1 MASPTIWRPLPLLA
15 SNEVLPLL
23 VSFSKGSSEYT
34 IQVTD
39 LANVWVES
47 LDRKSICIRAWNQDT
62 SIDPSDTAENMSTFL
77 KSLHSAV
84 DSSVPGHEGTSVQ
97 LARASSNEA
106 GGKRL
111 TLTVECKLPG
121 FPDLKW
127 PFHLKQ
133 EEPDAI
139 ARLLVIPLIQ
149 AQQARQHEA
158 ASLIQLLNQKDSVIS
173 KLADKLEATGTGL
186 DQVFTALA
194 ARKSIS
200 RQAAEDK
207 IKGLG
212 PFKESKWKTDLN
224 NELQEQQ
231 SLSDVTNSVFGGHTL
246 LFTDSMT
253 CDTTQS
259 LSSWWQNFEPAT
271 SLAVRKKPDN
281 SKPVTGTP
289 SPAPQISKAGDSDD
303 EFQVQSTPPH
313 LKSRTDINVSSP
325 PPKLESPPPVLN
337 SPPVVEKKPVNRLC
351 AIGGAKR
358 AADPIPLPQS
368 SNEMS
373 TTLGAEED
381 TASETASEADETASL
396 PDEPAQ
402 SRLLPSPKPIPRKS
416 GGLGRIGGVSKPKET
431 EVVAPSVD
439 VASSTAP
446 APRRIGT
453 IGGVVTNT
461 ADGDTQLR
469 GRPAVSRTDHND
481 EAIAN
486 AETPRETSQERA
498 DKKREQLKR
507 DLEKQAAAGPSKKKR
522 RF

>member
-1 MASPTIWRPLPLLA
+1 MASPTIWRPLPLPA
-15 SNEVLPLL
+15 SSEVPPLL

-39 LANVWVES
+39 LANVWAES

-62 SIDPSDTAENMSTFL
+62 SIDPSDTAENMTTFL

-106 GGKRL
+106 GEKGL

-133 EEPDAI
+133 EGPGAI

-224 NELQEQQ
+224 NEFQEQQ

-246 LFTDSMT
+246 LLTDST
-253 CDTTQS
+253 TSDTTQS

-271 SLAVRKKPDN
+271 SLVVRKKPD
-281 SKPVTGTP
+281 SAKPVTVTQ

-313 LKSRTDINVSSP
+313 LKSRADTNVSP
-325 PPKLESPPPVLN
+325 PPKVESPPPVST
-337 SPPVVEKKPVNRLC
+337 SPPMMQKKPVNRLG

-358 AADPIPLPQS
+358 AAEPIPLPTS

-402 SRLLPSPKPIPRKS
+402 SRLPPSPKPIPRKP
-416 GGLGRIGGVSKPKET
+416 GGLGRIGGASKPKEA
-431 EVVAPSVD
+431 EVLAPSVD

-446 APRRIGT
+446 PTRRLGT
-453 IGGVVTNT
+453 IGGAATNT
-461 ADGDTQLR
+461 ADGDTELR